1 MIFHSSVEPLY
12 YLLPLIGLIIG
23 LFATALGGGGGFF
36 FLPVL
41 TLVLDVP
48 AQTAVITSLVAA
60 LPIGIVGIIG
70 HHKKGNVNYRVGLWF
85 SVFGIIG
92 AFLGAYITS
101 KINPN
106 QLKEYFGIYSIVLA
120 VGIVYSTLRG
130 TPVKSSDSRNRLD
143 QFIRNMKSAFFG
155 LCGGT
160 ISGSFGT
167 SGTGPVL
174 AGLLYMRIPLK
185 LVVGTSLMIVSI
197 NSVSAIGAHILVGQI
212 DLTLIEFLTAGSIVG
227 SIIGPRIIS
236 KAQLDNKENSARYLY
251 ALVLIVIGLLM
262 IIKQ

>member
-1 MIFHSSVEPLY
+1 MIFHSTIEPIY
-12 YLLPLIGLIIG
+12 YLLPIIGLIIG
-23 LFATALGGGGGFF
+23 LFGTALGGGGGFF

-48 AQTAVITSLVAA
+48 AQTAVITSLVAT
-60 LPIGIVGIIG
+60 LPIGIVGVFG

-85 SVFGIIG
+85 SAFGIIG
-92 AFLGAYITS
+92 AFLGAYLIS
-101 KINPN
+101 KINEG
-106 QLKEYFGIYSIVLA
+106 QLKVYFGIYSMILA
-120 VGIVYSTLRG
+120 ISIVYGTIKNSKLNTNTSKNGFNTYLR
-130 TPVKSSDSRNRLD
+130 S
-143 QFIRNMKSAFFG
+143 IKSAFFG

-174 AGLLYMRIPLK
+174 AGLLSMNIPLK

-212 DLTLIEFLTAGSIVG
+212 DLTLIAFLTAGSIVG
-227 SIIGPRIIS
+227 SIIGPKLVS
-236 KAQLDNKENSARYLY
+236 KAQVDNKENSARYLY
-251 ALVLIVIGLLM
+251 AFVISIIGLLM
-262 IIKQ
+262 IIK